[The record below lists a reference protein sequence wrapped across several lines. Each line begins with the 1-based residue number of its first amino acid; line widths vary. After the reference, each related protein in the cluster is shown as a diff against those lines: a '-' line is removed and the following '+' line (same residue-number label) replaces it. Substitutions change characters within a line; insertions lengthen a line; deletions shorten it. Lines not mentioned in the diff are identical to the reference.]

1 MRYEIE
7 IKKLIFYKKKDR
19 KKIEVKS
26 IKETLKKI

>member
-1 MRYEIE
+1 MRYEIG
-7 IKKLIFYKKKDR
+7 IKKLIFKKKTE